1 MQECLEVTG
10 IPDSTESKDLEQ
22 TVLKVFEKLEVMVDT
37 ANIEDYHW
45 IKTNS
50 SSEKVIFKLS
60 NQKDAA
66 KIRSSKKKLKGMDLS
81 SFGIRGKV
89 YFNDNLCKY
98 HKLLWEKVK
107 AFSQTNL
114 FMPFGLCAVK
124 NR

>member
-22 TVLKVFEKLEVMVDT
+22 TILKVFEKLEVMVDL

-45 IKTNS
+45 IKTNN

-66 KIRSSKKKLKGMDLS
+66 KIRSSKKKLKGMDLTTYVNITNY
-81 SFGIRGKV
+81 FGK
-89 YFNDNLCKY
+89 K
-98 HKLLWEKVK
+98 
-107 AFSQTNL
+107 
-114 FMPFGLCAVK
+114 
-124 NR
+124 